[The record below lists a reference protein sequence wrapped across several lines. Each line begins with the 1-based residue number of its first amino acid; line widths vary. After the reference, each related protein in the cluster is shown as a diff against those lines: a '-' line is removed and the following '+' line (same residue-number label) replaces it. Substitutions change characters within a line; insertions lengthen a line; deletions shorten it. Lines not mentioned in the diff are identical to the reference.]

1 MEMESL
7 VDSPT
12 DGLKSAGEFCQCMG
26 SRRAVDKQWI
36 NWTLFIFSTADSA
49 LFGHLHCAG
58 HQHSAED
65 DIDPEQV
72 LDRAKTLTIPYAA
85 SPINRF
91 SLRSA
96 TLPGS
101 VSAKSS
107 HPTTI
112 TKVLTKHK

>member
-12 DGLKSAGEFCQCMG
+12 DCLKSAGEFCMG
-26 SRRAVDKQWI
+26 SCRAVDKQWI
-36 NWTLFIFSTADSA
+36 NWTLIIFSVADSA

-58 HQHSAED
+58 YQHSAED
-65 DIDPEQV
+65 DIDP
-72 LDRAKTLTIPYAA
+72 DRVKTLTISYAA
-85 SPINRF
+85 SPINRL

-101 VSAKSS
+101 ASAKSS
-107 HPTTI
+107 YPTTI